1 MAKARIVWE
10 VDNGDLEKSIKE
22 LKELSRQAGLTEEE
36 VNKIG
41 DSFGEVQK
49 ETKKTK
55 SAMGELGKVVAGLGL
70 AALAAEAAREFF
82 NMSKEIAKARR
93 ETALLT
99 NETGAALDKIV
110 TKLRATSQTF
120 NKDYNE
126 VLRAANTLSKQFGIT
141 TEEAI
146 NQINAGFARGLDVNG
161 EYLDSLKEYST
172 FVREAGIDTEQF
184 NAILQKQVTEGVFS
198 DKGIDA
204 IKEAVI
210 SLREMTPATQDAL
223 RAIGL
228 SAEEVTTQIQSGALT
243 YFDVIQE
250 ISRRTREETNPRAIG
265 QVYADVFRGAGEDA
279 GDFILKLDEIG
290 ETFQAQSPEASAL
303 TEQMEKQVRA
313 AENLEMAWAGVAT
326 AIGEAV
332 NKIKAPI
339 FQAIADFINFTFRDQ
354 VTVAVEQLMTN
365 VRNVGEMSAGEIVE
379 SISEAKGQL
388 NALNAEYVRLAAN
401 DESLDRINRRIIN
414 QKKYIEELEQALN
427 AKTETQ
433 EKDLKVIQDTND
445 EMDELI
451 AKYQAFLEVTGQLDE
466 KLQGK
471 GIGGI
476 LSGEIGGPTRP
487 LEPLNISLDEAQEKT
502 DDLTD
507 VFQLAG
513 NLANDV
519 FSGIGGSVQ
528 DMGLVVLNTIRQI
541 IQALFAKAIAG
552 AVAGATVA
560 GPFGLIAAG
569 AAVSALTALWQ
580 SKVPKFHEGK
590 IDINDKGEEFPAILK
605 SHESVMKPE
614 ATIKYK
620 PILEKMQKLE
630 LDPNVFLGGKDMS
643 SVIINSKDI
652 ERAFENGFKHA
663 PRTNINIDSKGF
675 WIYQQNTKGSH
686 DFQRKRL
693 FG

>member
-1 MAKARIVWE
+1 MAKVRIVWE

-502 DDLTD
+502 DDLIN